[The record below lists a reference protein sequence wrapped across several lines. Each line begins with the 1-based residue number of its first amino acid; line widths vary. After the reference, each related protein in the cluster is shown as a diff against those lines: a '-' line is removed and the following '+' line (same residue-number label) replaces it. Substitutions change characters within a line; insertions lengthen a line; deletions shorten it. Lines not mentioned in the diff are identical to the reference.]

1 MDSINHTVKNESLVS
16 VPTAGP
22 LLKNIQSPAD
32 LKKLSPTQLREVS
45 DELRQFIIDIVSVH
59 GGHFGASL
67 GVVELTV
74 ALHYVYNSPS
84 DSIIWDVGHQAY
96 GHKILTGR
104 RDQFHTNRTYQ
115 GLSGFPKRSESE
127 HDAFGVGH
135 SSTSISAA
143 LGMAVANDLDG
154 TGNKVVAVIGD
165 GAMTGGQAFEAL
177 NNAGFMKKDVLV
189 ILNDNNM
196 SIDPNVGALNE
207 YLADIT
213 SSKTFNR
220 VRDEIYDLL
229 GHFKSAGDTI
239 RKIASRLESAVTAA
253 VTPGSLFRSFGFK
266 YYGPIDGHDVDGL
279 RKTLEDLKNV
289 KGPKLLHVVT
299 VKGKGFAPAEREQT
313 KWHAQSSPFD
323 KITGKSL
330 ATPPVKVKAP
340 KYQDVFG
347 EALVQLAQ
355 KNEQIVSMTPAMPS
369 GSSLLPMMQAFPDRA
384 FDVGI
389 AEQHAVTF
397 AAGLAAQGKKAF
409 CAIYSTFLQRG
420 FDQLVHDV
428 AIQKLPVVFCID
440 RAGVVGADG
449 PTHHGAYD
457 ISYLRSIPNL
467 IISSPLNEQDLRDM
481 MFTASEYDEAAWAIR
496 YPRGA
501 STGMN
506 VREHFES
513 MPIGKGKKI
522 KDGEIIAIATFGP
535 IGKYAIEV
543 CEAYAAEGIHIAH
556 YDMRYAKPLDIQLL
570 NEIALKFDHV
580 ITLEDAAVVGGFGS
594 AVAEY
599 YATIDMDSIADTSA
613 RENKN
618 HPPRLH
624 IMGLPDRII
633 EHGTQREL
641 HDEVGI
647 GPDGL
652 SEKIAYI
659 LTHQKVSEFSA

>member
-1 MDSINHTVKNESLVS
+1 MDSIKHTVNNESLMS
-16 VPTAGP
+16 VPMAGP
-22 LLKNIQSPAD
+22 LLRNIESPAD
-32 LKKLSPTQLREVS
+32 LKKLSLAQLREVS

-74 ALHYVYNSPS
+74 ALHYVYNSPH

-177 NNAGFMKKDVLV
+177 NNAGFMNKDVLV

-229 GHFKSAGDTI
+229 GHFKAAGDTM

-279 RKTLEDLKNV
+279 RKTLEDLKNI

-330 ATPPVKVKAP
+330 ATPSVKAKAP

-369 GSSLLPMMQAFPDRA
+369 GSSLLPMMHAFPDRA

-501 STGMN
+501 STGMS

-522 KDGEIIAIATFGP
+522 KDGEFVAIATFGP

-543 CEAYAAEGIHIAH
+543 CEAYAADGIHIAH
-556 YDMRYAKPLDIQLL
+556 YDMRYAKPLDKQLL

-594 AVAEY
+594 AIAEY
-599 YATIDMDSIADTSA
+599 YATLDMESIADTSA

-618 HPPRLH
+618 YPPRLH

-652 SEKIAYI
+652 TEKIASI
-659 LTHQKVSEFSA
+659 FAHQKVSEYSA

>member
-1 MDSINHTVKNESLVS
+1 MDSIKHTVNNESLVS

-32 LKKLSPTQLREVS
+32 LKKLSLAQLREVS

-74 ALHYVYNSPS
+74 ALHYVYNSPL

-127 HDAFGVGH
+127 YDAFGVGH

-177 NNAGFMKKDVLV
+177 NNAGFMNKDILV

-330 ATPPVKVKAP
+330 ATPSVKVKAP

-355 KNEQIVSMTPAMPS
+355 KNEHIVSMTPAMPS
-369 GSSLLPMMQAFPDRA
+369 GSSLLPMMQAFPARA

-501 STGMN
+501 STGMS

-522 KDGEIIAIATFGP
+522 KDGEVIAIATFGP

-580 ITLEDAAVVGGFGS
+580 ITLEDAAAVGGFGS
-594 AVAEY
+594 AIAEY
-599 YATIDMDSIADTSA
+599 YATIDMDSIADISA

-659 LTHQKVSEFSA
+659 LAHQKVSEFSA

>member
-1 MDSINHTVKNESLVS
+1 MDSTNHTVNNESLVS
-16 VPTAGP
+16 VSSAGP

-32 LKKLSPTQLREVS
+32 LKKLSMTQLREVS
-45 DELRQFIIDIVSVH
+45 DELRQFIIDTVSVH

-74 ALHYVYNSPS
+74 ALHYVYNSPN

-104 RDQFHTNRTYQ
+104 RDQFHTNRTYE

-177 NNAGFMKKDVLV
+177 NNAGFMNKDVLV

-229 GHFKSAGDTI
+229 GHFKAAGDTM
-239 RKIASRLESAVTAA
+239 RKIASRLESAITAA

-330 ATPPVKVKAP
+330 ATPSVNVKAP

-369 GSSLLPMMQAFPDRA
+369 GSSLLPMMHAFPDRA

-397 AAGLAAQGKKAF
+397 AAGLAAQGKKAI

-501 STGMN
+501 STGMS

-522 KDGEIIAIATFGP
+522 KDGEIVAIATFGP
-535 IGKYAIEV
+535 IGKYAIQV

-570 NEIALKFDHV
+570 NEIAMKFDHV

-599 YATIDMDSIADTSA
+599 YATLDMDSIADISA
-613 RENKN
+613 YENKN

-647 GPDGL
+647 GPEGL
-652 SEKIAYI
+652 TKKIASI
-659 LTHQKVSEFSA
+659 LTYQKVSESSA